1 MRAHLRLCVHLS
13 LCIHTRTAN
22 AAFALVSELGQVTEA
37 LEWEEA
43 FADEEK
49 VACGWSMGQDG
60 ILYPHQR

>member
-1 MRAHLRLCVHLS
+1 M
-13 LCIHTRTAN
+13 
-22 AAFALVSELGQVTEA
+22 SELGQVTEA

-43 FADEEK
+43 VADEEK